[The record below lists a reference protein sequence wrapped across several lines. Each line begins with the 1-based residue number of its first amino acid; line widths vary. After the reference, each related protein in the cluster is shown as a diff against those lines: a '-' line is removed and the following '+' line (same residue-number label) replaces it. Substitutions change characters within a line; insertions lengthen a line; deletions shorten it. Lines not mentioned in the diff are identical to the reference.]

1 MALVKGADL
10 EIVDYLL
17 QAEKERKEVV
27 KVTDK
32 HPDLTVEDAY
42 KLQKRLIEQK
52 MSEGSKRVGVK
63 LGLTSKAKQQMMGID
78 EAIYGYLLHDML
90 AFEWEPLQYETLIHP
105 KVEPE
110 IAF

>member
-10 EIVDYLL
+10 EIIDYLL

-52 MSEGSKRVGVK
+52 
-63 LGLTSKAKQQMMGID
+63 
-78 EAIYGYLLHDML
+78 
-90 AFEWEPLQYETLIHP
+90 
-105 KVEPE
+105 
-110 IAF
+110 

>member
-10 EIVDYLL
+10 EIIDYLL
-17 QAEKERKEVV
+17 QAEKERKEV

-52 MSEGSKRVGVK
+52 
-63 LGLTSKAKQQMMGID
+63 
-78 EAIYGYLLHDML
+78 
-90 AFEWEPLQYETLIHP
+90 
-105 KVEPE
+105 
-110 IAF
+110 

>member
-10 EIVDYLL
+10 EIIDYLL

-63 LGLTSKAKQQMMGID
+63 LGLTSKAKQ
-78 EAIYGYLLHDML
+78 
-90 AFEWEPLQYETLIHP
+90 
-105 KVEPE
+105 
-110 IAF
+110 